1 MQHRDYY
8 SVLGI
13 PRHASE
19 KEIRRA
25 FRRLA
30 HRYHPDKN
38 PGDPASEERF
48 KEINEAHAVLADPD
62 KRNRYDQVGAQWHQ
76 FQRRSPDPRDL
87 DFDQW
92 YRHGPSSRRI
102 DYGMVDGGSDGLGG
116 LSDFFR
122 SDLGES
128 EPQPAMHWRKAQR
141 RPRRGQDIEAQVK
154 LSLEEAFQGTSRVL
168 EVDGNHLEVRI
179 PPGVKTGS
187 AVRIPGRG
195 GPGSRGGS
203 AGDLLLSVQV
213 LPHPVFVREGDDLHC
228 EARVD
233 LYTALLGGEV
243 QVPTLRGS
251 VWLKIPPE
259 TQSGRCFRLRG
270 QGMPRLLD
278 PKVEGDLLVKVV
290 PVLPEGLSDQEKEA
304 FRELAKLRPRN
315 TGGKA

>member
-38 PGDPASEERF
+38 PGDPAAEERF
-48 KEINEAHAVLADPD
+48 KEINEAHEVLADPG
-62 KRNRYDQVGAQWHQ
+62 KRDRYDQVGVQWHQ
-76 FQRRSPDPRDL
+76 FQRRSSDPHDL

-92 YRHGPSSRRI
+92 YRRGPTSRRI
-102 DYGMVDGGSDGLGG
+102 DYGTVDEAADDLGG
-116 LSDFFR
+116 FSGFFR
-122 SDLGES
+122 SIFGES
-128 EPQPAMHWRKAQR
+128 EPQPALYWRKAQR

-304 FRELAKLRPRN
+304 FRELAKLRQRN